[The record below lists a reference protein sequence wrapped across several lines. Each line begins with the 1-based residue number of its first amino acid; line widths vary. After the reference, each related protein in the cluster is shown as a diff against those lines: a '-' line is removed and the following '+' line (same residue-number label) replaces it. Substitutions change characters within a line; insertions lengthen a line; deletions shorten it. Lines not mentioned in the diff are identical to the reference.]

1 MFLGIGYY
9 ILFLVL
15 VVDYEY
21 VFFWDCCVWMVMIG
35 INYE

>member
-21 VFFWDCCVWMVMIG
+21 VFFLILLCLDGYDW
-35 INYE
+35 Y

>member
-21 VFFWDCCVWMVMIG
+21 VFFLYCCVWMVMIG

>member
-21 VFFWDCCVWMVMIG
+21 VFFLRLFVWMVMIG